1 MASRTLFAVNT
12 SERGS
17 TKHRYIL
24 WFGDIYAKYLLVWA
38 DHLEDALDE
47 CVDCIAE
54 KWPGLLCDDE
64 VSNEYNRLIAEGE
77 TEEQAYEHSMVD
89 TTCAG
94 NNSHYLHSWQW
105 GIVIEDPSRQDIKE
119 LLEG

>member
-1 MASRTLFAVNT
+1 MASRKLYAVNT

-24 WFGDIYAKYLLVWA
+24 YFGDIYVKYLLVWA
-38 DHLEDALDE
+38 NHLEDALDE

-64 VSNEYNRLIAEGE
+64 VASEYNRLIAAGE
-77 TEEQAYEHSMVD
+77 TEEEAQEHCAVD

-94 NNSHYLHSWQW
+94 NNGHYLFSWQW
-105 GIVIEDPSRQDIKE
+105 GIVIEDPTREQIKE
-119 LLEG
+119 LLNG